1 MDKIKESLDRLSEL
15 TPEELTALQDD
26 ILKEFEAI
34 EGQEPT
40 RENVDQLTA
49 LADAADAVKNEI
61 DGRES
66 EKEELANAAQEA
78 ATRIKGESDSP
89 EEETEEESAEGETEE
104 EAPTEAAVEEAPE
117 EEEVKEDEKPEEAA
131 SKTPKEAEASAEEEP
146 AEDKTEEKAEAAS
159 DVDEKAEASVEE
171 SAEAA
176 TDEPVTEN
184 SVDET
189 VTENSTTDEVTEAAV
204 GGSPSPE
211 PSAQED
217 PKVEPDPEVESMS
230 KDATAPID
238 AETQKKT
245 NEVVSNSTEN
255 SVTDAEEVTE
265 ASVADDTEKEQENTV
280 TASAN
285 NGELKA
291 PEDHEVTPKTE
302 PSATVAITAGAD
314 IPGVSQGSALPDM
327 KSVAQ
332 AILDRKRAMGKT
344 TGGDGEQ
351 HTIATFTTSYPEDR
365 QLFSNDSAS
374 TVQSKIDEVVSTE
387 AIVAAGGL
395 CAPVDTSYD
404 IFKLGEN
411 GRPVKDSLPVFS
423 ADRGGLRFMTA
434 PTIEDLDGAVSVWTL
449 QDDIDAA
456 SDEAPNPVKPCI
468 RVACGEEVT
477 VYVDAIP
484 LCLTFGNLGARAWPE
499 LVERHTELG
508 MIHHARFAETRLLT
522 RIGQLSTNVTTEVEL
537 GVARDFFVA
546 LDTAAAG
553 YRSRHRLSE
562 DFKLRVLL
570 PEWFKSA
577 LRADLVKQLPGNGQ
591 DEVFTLAEAQINTW
605 FNARNVAVTWFVDG
619 ESGQIFG
626 EQAAGALSSYPE
638 ELVWYL
644 FSEGTFLFLDGG
656 TLDLGLVRDSQLNG
670 TNDYKIFLE
679 TFEAVAKVGIESLR
693 VTTPVAIAG
702 ASAATVETVGAAAE
716 PAA

>member
-15 TPEELTALQDD
+15 TPEELTALQDS

-40 RENVDQLTA
+40 KENVDQLTA
-49 LADAADAVKNEI
+49 LADAADAVKSEI
-61 DGRES
+61 TGRES
-66 EKEELANAAQEA
+66 EKEELASAAQEA
-78 ATRIKGESDSP
+78 ATRIKGEEGSP
-89 EEETEEESAEGETEE
+89 EGEEVPAEDETEE
-104 EAPTEAAVEEAPE
+104 EAPTEAANEEAPVEDAPAE
-117 EEEVKEDEKPEEAA
+117 EEDEEKKKLEEASSETPVEAEAATKEKPEDKEEDKEKPKAEEKAEASSDVDENSEA
-131 SKTPKEAEASAEEEP
+131 SVEEPAEASAEE
-146 AEDKTEEKAEAAS
+146 
-159 DVDEKAEASVEE
+159 
-171 SAEAA
+171 
-176 TDEPVTEN
+176 
-184 SVDET
+184 T
-189 VTENSTTDEVTEAAV
+189 VTENSNASEEVTEATIS
-204 GGSPSPE
+204 GPDSPK
-211 PSAQED
+211 PSAKE
-217 PKVEPDPEVESMS
+217 EPTTEPTTEVNQMS
-230 KDATAPID
+230 KDATAPVD
-238 AETQKKT
+238 AETEKKT
-245 NEVVSNSTEN
+245 NEVVSKSTEN
-255 SVTDAEEVTE
+255 SVTDADE
-265 ASVADDTEKEQENTV
+265 ASVADEPENEQENTV
-280 TASAN
+280 TASA

-302 PSATVAITAGAD
+302 PSASVAITAGAD
-314 IPGVSQGSALPDM
+314 IPGVSQGSSLPDM
-327 KSVAQ
+327 KSVAEALLQ
-332 AILDRKRAMGKT
+332 RRRAMGKT

-351 HTIATFTTSYPEDR
+351 HTIATFSTTYPEDR
-365 QLFSNDSAS
+365 QLFSSDSAQI
-374 TVQSKIDEVVSTE
+374 VQSKIDEITSTE

-411 GRPVKDSLPVFS
+411 GRPVKDSLPVFN

-434 PTIEDLDGAVSVWTL
+434 PTIEDLDGAVSIWTL

-456 SDEAPNPVKPCI
+456 SDEEPNPVKPCI

-508 MIHHARFAETRLLT
+508 MISHARFAETRLLT
-522 RIGQLSTNVTTEVEL
+522 RIGQLSTAVTTEVEL
-537 GVARDFFVA
+537 GAARDFFVA

-619 ESGQIFG
+619 EDGQVFG
-626 EQAAGALSSYPE
+626 AQAAGALSAYPE
-638 ELVWYL
+638 NLVWYL

-702 ASAATVETVGAAAE
+702 ASAATVETIGAATTPE
-716 PAA
+716 V